1 MNETNAVQTATLFD
15 VDAFLGDEIS
25 KVFAAKPTHGKDANG
40 NTIDS
45 GISFAVAPMKEV
57 KKTLGLSRKDQK
69 EELQEAVLAQ
79 QDAAFGKVKS
89 YISGLSGD
97 WTLTRFTA
105 KRLSNGQNQITV
117 VSREIP
123 RKQVISFEKI
133 AKAYGISVEDVEGFI
148 KSQKDKAAKQNVDVA
163 SEVVK

>member
-1 MNETNAVQTATLFD
+1 
-15 VDAFLGDEIS
+15 VDTFLGDELS
-25 KVFAAKPTHGKDANG
+25 KVFAAKPTKGKDSEG
-40 NTIDS
+40 NEIQS
-45 GISFAVAPMKEV
+45 GISLGLAPMKEV
-57 KKTLGLSRKDQK
+57 KKTLGLTRKDQR
-69 EELQEAVLAQ
+69 EELAEAVLQ
-79 QDAAFGKVKS
+79 RQDEAFAKVKS

-123 RKQVISFEKI
+123 RKQVISYEKI
-133 AKAYGISVEDVEGFI
+133 AKAYGIPVEDVEGFI
-148 KSQKDKAAKQNVDVA
+148 KAQKDKAAKQNVDVA